1 MKLNAAP
8 RILIVAG
15 VCIAALV
22 GLVVSEGA
30 ARDGGQ
36 EVLLRM
42 EAVDPRALLGGHYV
56 DINLTQRL
64 ERDAECPSGAGERWI
79 ALRADNEAY
88 VLAGGAP
95 SRDHAQ
101 QVGPLP
107 VRGSFTC
114 VPPTPIEG
122 AETMPGWVRLDIGIS
137 RFHINQTDALRIEEV
152 LRNQGVDETTR
163 AYAIISVGRDGR
175 ARLRGIMVDN
185 ERLELSWL

>member
-15 VCIAALV
+15 VCIAALI

-42 EAVDPRALLGGHYV
+42 QAVDPRALLSGHYV
-56 DINLTQRL
+56 DINLTERL
-64 ERDAECPSGAGERWI
+64 DDECPAGANQRWI
-79 ALRADNEAY
+79 ALRPDNEAY
-88 VLAGGAP
+88 VLAGGAG
-95 SRDHAQ
+95 SRDQAQ

-107 VRGSFTC
+107 VRGSFSC
-114 VPPTPIEG
+114 SPAIAVEGGEPI
-122 AETMPGWVRLDIGIS
+122 PGFTQLDIGIS
-137 RFHINQTDALRIEEV
+137 RFHINQADALRIEDI
-152 LRNQGVDETTR
+152 LRAQRFEEGTR
-163 AYAIISVGRDGR
+163 AYAIVSVGRDGR
-175 ARLRGIMVDN
+175 ARLRGIMVDG